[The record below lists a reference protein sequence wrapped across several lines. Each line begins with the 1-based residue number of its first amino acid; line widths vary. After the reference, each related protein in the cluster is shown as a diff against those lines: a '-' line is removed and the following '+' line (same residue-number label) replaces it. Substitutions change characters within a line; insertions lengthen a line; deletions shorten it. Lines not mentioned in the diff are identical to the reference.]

1 MEHRARI
8 ASTATALP
16 ENRVT
21 QKEAREAC
29 ARFFRDRPRLLG
41 LLELFDRAG
50 VGDRY
55 LSFPVSYYF
64 ENHPFSKRNA
74 DYVEQAVR
82 LGSRAVRE
90 ALDKARLLPKDVDQ
104 FYFTTTTGLAT
115 PSVDTLIAAELGFRA
130 DCQRNPLF
138 GIGCAGGAAMLGRA
152 AQALRGR
159 ALLLSVELC
168 AQTFRP
174 HDASPVNLVGAA
186 LFGDGAAAAVIDR
199 GGEGPEI
206 AAWDSELFEGTR
218 EAMGWDFVDDG
229 FRLVLSK
236 SVPGIVVEKVAPA
249 TKRIL
254 ESWGVAVGDVRHW
267 ALHPGGAKVLEA
279 WEAAFGIDVRW
290 SRESLRRV
298 GNLSSAAVLF
308 ILQDILKSGAP
319 RAGDRGVVAAV
330 GPGFA
335 LEAALL
341 KW

>member
-1 MEHRARI
+1 MARI
-8 ASTATALP
+8 ASTAVALP
-16 ENRVT
+16 EFRVS
-21 QKEAREAC
+21 QKDAREAC
-29 ARFFRDRPRLLG
+29 AKHFQGHPRLLA
-41 LLELFDRAG
+41 LLEVFDHSG
-50 VGDRY
+50 VGDRF
-55 LSFPVSYYF
+55 LSFPVPYYF
-64 ENHPFSKRNA
+64 EDRPFSKRNA

-82 LGSRAVRE
+82 LGARAVRE
-90 ALDKARLLPKDVDQ
+90 ALDRARIRPQDVDQ

-115 PSVDTLIAAELGFRA
+115 PSVDAILATELGFRR

-152 AQALRGR
+152 AQALHGR
-159 ALLLSVELC
+159 AVLLSVELC

-174 HDASPVNLVGAA
+174 TDSSPVNLVGAA
-186 LFGDGAAAAVIDR
+186 LFGDGAAAAVID
-199 GGEGPEI
+199 GGDEGPQI

-218 EAMGWDFVDDG
+218 DAMGWDFADDG

-249 TKRIL
+249 LRAML
-254 ESWGVAVGDVRHW
+254 DAWGVGIPDVRHW

-279 WEAAFGIDVRW
+279 WERAFGIDVTP
-290 SRESLRRV
+290 SRASLRRV

-308 ILQDILKSGAP
+308 ILDDILKSGSP
-319 RAGDRGVVAAV
+319 KPGDRGVVAAV

-341 KW
+341 RWQG

>member
-1 MEHRARI
+1 MARI
-8 ASTATALP
+8 ASTAVALP
-16 ENRVT
+16 ENRIT
-21 QKEAREAC
+21 QREAREAC
-29 ARFFRDRPRLLG
+29 ARFFAGHPRLLA
-41 LLELFDRAG
+41 LLDLFDRAG
-50 VGDRY
+50 VGDRH

-82 LGSRAVRE
+82 LGGRAVRE
-90 ALDKARLLPKDVDQ
+90 ALDRARLRPQDVDQ
-104 FYFTTTTGLAT
+104 FYFSTTTGLAT
-115 PSVDTLIAAELGFRA
+115 PSVDALIATDLGFRR

-152 AQALRGR
+152 AQALAGR
-159 ALLLSVELC
+159 AVVLSVELC
-168 AQTFRP
+168 GQTFRP
-174 HDASPVNLVGAA
+174 SDASPVNLVGAA

-199 GGEGPEI
+199 GEDGPEI

-218 EAMGWDFVDDG
+218 DAMGWDFVDDG
-229 FRLVLSK
+229 FRLILSK
-236 SVPGIVVEKVAPA
+236 SVPGIVVDKIAPA
-249 TKRIL
+249 TRRML
-254 ESWGVAVGDVRHW
+254 ETWGLRVEDVHHW

-279 WEAAFGIDVRW
+279 WERAFGIDVRW

-308 ILQDILKSGAP
+308 ILNDILRSGA
-319 RAGDRGVVAAV
+319 AKSGDRGLVAAV